1 MTAYS
6 QRDSKWANIA
16 LGSST
21 STTIGSHGCT
31 ITCLGIL
38 ANLSPDEVNR
48 RMNAVGGY
56 QNGNLVIWSKI
67 NQAIPT
73 LKHLERSTTYNNT
86 KVSEAISRFGGCLV
100 EVDGAPIGG
109 SRHWVVY
116 IGNQKL
122 IDPWDGQ
129 TKSTMYYKA
138 VGYSSIEV
146 SQTNS
151 GSTVEVD
158 SATFEELV
166 RKSSAF
172 DEHQKTPCM
181 TVSEYNAQMSSKQAE
196 IDLLY
201 NRIDQLETQIAD
213 HKCPTVTEP
222 DGWLVNGKT
231 LTITEGNTTTTYNY
245 KKES

>member
-1 MTAYS
+1 MTVFS
-6 QRDSKWANIA
+6 QRDSRWANIA

-31 ITCLGIL
+31 ITGLGML

-146 SQTNS
+146 TQGSI

-158 SATFEELV
+158 SQTFEELV
-166 RKSSAF
+166 RKSSAW
-172 DEHQKTPCM
+172 DQHQQTPCIPLA
-181 TVSEYNAQMSSKQAE
+181 EHNAQLTNKQTE
-196 IDLLY
+196 IDILY
-201 NRIDQLETQIAD
+201 ARIEELEAHT
-213 HKCPTVTEP
+213 CPTVPTD
-222 DGWLVNGKT
+222 DGWVINGKT
-231 LTITEGNTTTTYNY
+231 VTITEGNTTTTYNY